1 MEVKNE
7 EFSIEMFV
15 ELYDKMEEITAKSID
30 LNIKQLEGRI
40 SQQDAKRELYNLSDV
55 YCDVSQKL
63 FNISKKIRADIKAR
77 ETDNQKENQ

>member
-7 EFSIEMFV
+7 EFSIEKFV

-40 SQQDAKRELYNLSDV
+40 SQQDAKKELYALADV
-55 YCDVSQKL
+55 YCDVSQML
-63 FNISKKIRADIKAR
+63 FNCSKKIRASIYTR
-77 ETDNQKENQ
+77 RCCSNERSY